1 MSLLLLF
8 LPFFL
13 AAVYGASLRYDG
25 PDLNGTQPNVTLTV
39 GASNERVYC
48 VQATGPVPTS
58 IEWYDPQGQLVSRD
72 GGDVVNQQA
81 AGGGRIAHLN
91 FNSYHQSQGG
101 KYECRVAGPG
111 NNTERLSLCISG
123 CHAFLLTVKPA
134 TSDSGVFLIPST

>member
-39 GASNERVYC
+39 GASNQRVYC

-58 IEWYDPQGQLVSRD
+58 IEWYDPQDQLVSKD
-72 GGDVVNQQA
+72 GGDAVNQQA
-81 AGGGRIAHLN
+81 GGGRVAHLN
-91 FNSYHQSQGG
+91 FRSYHQSQGG
-101 KYECRVAGPG
+101 KYECRVAGPV
-111 NNTERLSLCISG
+111 NSLESLSVCIG
-123 CHAFLLTVKPA
+123 KCYTFLLTV
-134 TSDSGVFLIPST
+134 